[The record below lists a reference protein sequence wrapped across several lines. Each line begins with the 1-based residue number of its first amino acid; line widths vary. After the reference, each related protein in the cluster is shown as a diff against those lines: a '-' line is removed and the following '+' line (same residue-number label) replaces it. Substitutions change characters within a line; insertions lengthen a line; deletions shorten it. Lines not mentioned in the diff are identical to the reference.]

1 MPIDEQGFKQAL
13 SQFASG
19 VTVVTARSPDGQP
32 LGLTVSSFCSVSLQP
47 PMILVC
53 IDNRSDAHRGL
64 APGSRFGVSILREG
78 QEDVSQLF
86 AWGGPEKFERANT
99 AAGDAPGLRLV
110 DGALAHLVCR
120 SAHAHSAGDH
130 VIYVAVVESAPV
142 HQGHPLL
149 YQRGDYRRLSA
160 APEG

>member
-19 VTVVTARSPDGQP
+19 VTVVTARSPEGQP

-53 IDNRSDAHRGL
+53 IDNRSDAHPGL
-64 APGSRFGVSILREG
+64 GPGSRFGVSILREG
-78 QEDVSQLF
+78 QDDVSQLF
-86 AWGGPEKFERANT
+86 AWGGPERFERAT
-99 AAGDAPGLRLV
+99 VGDASGLRMV

-120 SAHAHSAGDH
+120 SAQAHSAGDH
-130 VIYVAVVESAPV
+130 VIYVAVVEHASV
-142 HQGHPLL
+142 HPGRPLL
-149 YQRGDYRRLSA
+149 YQRGGYRRLES

>member
-1 MPIDEQGFKQAL
+1 MPIDEQGFKRAL

-19 VTVVTARSPDGQP
+19 VTVVTACSPDGQP

-47 PMILVC
+47 PMVLVC
-53 IDNRSDAHRGL
+53 VDTRADAHPGL
-64 APGSRFGVSILREG
+64 GPGSRFGISILREG

-86 AWGGPEKFERANT
+86 AWGGPEKFERAT
-99 AAGDAPGLRLV
+99 AAADAPGLRLV

-120 SAHAHSAGDH
+120 SVQAHAAGDH
-130 VIYVAVVESAPV
+130 VIYVAEVEGATV
-142 HQGHPLL
+142 HPGQPLL
-149 YQRGDYRRLSA
+149 YQRGGYRRLES